1 LLGVQKQN
9 KIKTNKMKI
18 IIDNVEF
25 PFNEG
30 CKLLKLKHGSNTESP
45 FKEIEDFW
53 NEIEPLTFKE
63 IITTF
68 NNLEQRRIALSYL
81 GLENL
86 SKEINSK
93 LVSTETISKQTT
105 WVNKDGVTETIKFED
120 KYELYSVDPKELGAP
135 QQHVWYNGS
144 INMGS
149 YHYLKFKDTSTDREY
164 LLWVDCGNIIKMKSE
179 VRSNDTHYR
188 QIDVDAIDAIAWTIQ
203 TNLKKGDIEKI
214 IRQGDCILLKRK
226 KGAET
231 DVVRHLTSEE
241 YRSLLVLES

>member
-1 LLGVQKQN
+1 
-9 KIKTNKMKI
+9 MKI
-18 IIDNVEF
+18 IVDNVEF

-86 SKEINSK
+86 SKEINSE

-120 KYELYSVDPKELGAP
+120 KYELYSVDPHELGAP
-135 QQHVWYNGS
+135 QQQQQ
-144 INMGS
+144 

-164 LLWVDCGNIIKMKSE
+164 LLWVDCRNIIKMKSE
-179 VRSNDTHYR
+179 EKNKDTHYR

-226 KGAET
+226 KGAKT

>member
-1 LLGVQKQN
+1 
-9 KIKTNKMKI
+9 MKI
-18 IIDNVEF
+18 IVNNVEF

-68 NNLEQRRIALSYL
+68 NNVEQRRIALSYL

-93 LVSTETISKQTT
+93 LVSSETISKETT
-105 WVNKDGVTETIKFED
+105 WVNKEGVTETIKFED
-120 KYELYSVDPKELGAP
+120 KYELYSVDAREFGRGVN
-135 QQHVWYNGS
+135 VWYNGN
-144 INMGS
+144 IDMGS

-164 LLWVDCGNIIKMKSE
+164 LLWVDCGNIIN
-179 VRSNDTHYR
+179 VH
-188 QIDVDAIDAIAWTIQ
+188 VDAIDAIAWTIQ

-226 KGAET
+226 EGVET
-231 DVVRHLTSEE
+231 NIVRHLTGDE

>member
-1 LLGVQKQN
+1 
-9 KIKTNKMKI
+9 MKI

-68 NNLEQRRIALSYL
+68 NNVEQRRIALSYL

-93 LVSTETISKQTT
+93 LVSSETISKETT
-105 WVNKDGVTETIKFED
+105 WVNKEGVTETIKFED
-120 KYELYSVDPKELGAP
+120 KYELYTVDAREFGAGG
-135 QQHVWYNGS
+135 QQHVWYNGN
-144 INMGS
+144 INMGN

-164 LLWVDCGNIIKMKSE
+164 LLWVDCGNIIRMKSE
-179 VRSNDTHYR
+179 GKNDGTHLGN
-188 QIDVDAIDAIAWTIQ
+188 IHVDAIDAIAWTIQ

-226 KGAET
+226 EGVET
-231 DVVRHLTSEE
+231 NIVRHLTGDE

>member
-1 LLGVQKQN
+1 
-9 KIKTNKMKI
+9 MKI

-120 KYELYSVDPKELGAP
+120 KYIFVIAFMFQNSLEYVRLQKLLLI
-135 QQHVWYNGS
+135 YN
-144 INMGS
+144 
-149 YHYLKFKDTSTDREY
+149 R
-164 LLWVDCGNIIKMKSE
+164 
-179 VRSNDTHYR
+179 
-188 QIDVDAIDAIAWTIQ
+188 IA
-203 TNLKKGDIEKI
+203 
-214 IRQGDCILLKRK
+214 
-226 KGAET
+226 
-231 DVVRHLTSEE
+231 
-241 YRSLLVLES
+241 

>member
-1 LLGVQKQN
+1 
-9 KIKTNKMKI
+9 MKI
-18 IIDNVEF
+18 IVDNVEF

-86 SKEINSK
+86 SKEINSE

-144 INMGS
+144 INMGK

-164 LLWVDCGNIIKMKSE
+164 LLWVDCKDIINVKSE
-179 VRSNDTHYR
+179 GKNKDTHYR